1 MDFTPLLEKAKCTSF
16 GGDTSLSGLWPL
28 VCWKG
33 NDQNFPGLFPDFFV
47 SRVRIRFLLFHVSLP
62 ERTRRPSHTRI
73 RMP

>member
-16 GGDTSLSGLWPL
+16 GGDTSLLSGLSPL

-47 SRVRIRFLLFHVSLP
+47 SGFRIRFELDFDFP
-62 ERTRRPSHTRI
+62 I
-73 RMP
+73 C